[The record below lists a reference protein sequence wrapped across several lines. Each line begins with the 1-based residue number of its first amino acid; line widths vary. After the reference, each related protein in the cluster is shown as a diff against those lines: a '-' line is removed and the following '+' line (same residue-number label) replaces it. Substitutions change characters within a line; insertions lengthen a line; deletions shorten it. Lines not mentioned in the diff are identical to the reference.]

1 MPLAEKIESDFKNA
15 MKEKKEL
22 VLSTL
27 RMLKAAIKNKEI
39 DKKVKSLSESEILEI
54 IQKQIKQ
61 RKDSIAD
68 FEKANRQDLVQK
80 EKGEAA
86 ILEAYLPSQLSP
98 DELKN
103 LVQNAIGTTGAKSK
117 ADMGKVM
124 KELMP
129 QIAGRADGKQVSQ
142 MVQALL
148 P

>member
-1 MPLAEKIESDFKNA
+1 MPLSDKIESDFKNA

-22 VLSTL
+22 ALSTL

-39 DKKVKSLSESEILEI
+39 DKKVKSLSEPEILEI

-61 RKDSIAD
+61 RRDSIVD

-103 LVQNAIGTTGAKSK
+103 LVQSAIQTTGAKSK

-129 QIAGRADGKQVSQ
+129 QVTGRADGKQVSQ
-142 MVQALL
+142 MVQSLL

>member
-1 MPLAEKIESDFKNA
+1 MPLSDKIESDFKNA

-22 VLSTL
+22 ALSTL

-39 DKKVKSLSESEILEI
+39 DKKVKSLSEPEILEI

-61 RKDSIAD
+61 RRDSIVD

-86 ILEAYLPSQLSP
+86 ILEAYLPSQLSL

-103 LVQNAIGTTGAKSK
+103 LVQSAIQTTGAKSK

-129 QIAGRADGKQVSQ
+129 QVTGRADGKQVSQ
-142 MVQALL
+142 MVQSLL